1 MEKGGEWIQM
11 ESAFILKHCHLFL
24 HMKKSPPPPPQRRQP
39 SQGDLWGVKHQWMQ
53 VQTNCSIEGG
63 KLKGIM
69 PTSKEPIGKKQRK
82 ERERL

>member
-1 MEKGGEWIQM
+1 MDTDGECFHLKTLSSIFAYEKV
-11 ESAFILKHCHLFL
+11 
-24 HMKKSPPPPPQRRQP
+24 PPPSPQRRQP